1 MKKNNSDKRNANL
14 RQQEHDAIESQI
26 QEFLDNGGQIEV
38 LGSAFDK
45 NSDPKC
51 RLGEDMGLFS

>member
-1 MKKNNSDKRNANL
+1 MKKNNNDVRNSNL

-38 LGSAFDK
+38 VASPFD
-45 NSDPKC
+45 NVTDPKC